1 MQYLKTD
8 VFENLVIYE
17 IGRWSTEYG
26 AGRAPHEQLLN
37 GRIWDACQKY
47 DIKNFLALF
56 AFGATQTLWFSTVP
70 RDRAGQIEWSEK
82 IAEEFARVGDIRL
95 MSDLTLADIKTM
107 ELVWTQAAA
116 RLDTYAAN
124 KKPSPKLPDTKQP
137 EPKPVEE
144 VKKNQDKEPKVEGP
158 KVPPEPKPADKE
170 SPKPVEEPKKSGS
183 LRIVGVI
190 AGMLAAIVAWLP
202 IPAALASILK
212 VIFNAIASVFR

>member
-1 MQYLKTD
+1 MQYLKD
-8 VFENLVIYE
+8 QVFENLVVYE
-17 IGRWSTEYG
+17 VGRWSTEYG

-37 GRIWDACQKY
+37 GRIWDACEKY

-56 AFGATQTLWFSTVP
+56 AFGATRTLWFSTVP

-82 IAEEFARVGDIRL
+82 IAEEFAKVGDIRL

-124 KKPSPKLPDTKQP
+124 KKPSPKLPDPKQQP
-137 EPKPVEE
+137 EPLPEPP
-144 VKKNQDKEPKVEGP
+144 KKNEEPEQGEEKT
-158 KVPPEPKPADKE
+158 PEPKPADKE
-170 SPKPVEEPKKSGS
+170 SPKPVEEPKKSGT
-183 LRIVGVI
+183 LRIIGVI

-202 IPAALASILK
+202 IPAALASVLK